1 MRLMPALLSSALLAT
16 PLFVHAQAAA
26 PQERPEVT
34 AAAKAV
40 QQKVVTWRRDFHQHP
55 ELSNREQRTA
65 QKVAEHLRALGLKP
79 KTGIAHHGVVAIIE
93 GGKPGPRVAL
103 RADMDALPV
112 TEQVDLPFASKATA
126 TFRGETVG
134 VMHACGHDA
143 HTGIL
148 LGIADALVKMKAEL
162 PGSVMLV
169 FQPSEEGAPDGEEGG
184 ASLMLAEGLFKDF
197 RPDAMFGLH
206 VFSTLQAGQIG
217 VRQGPLMAASDK
229 FTIKVKGRQ
238 THGSRPW
245 GGIDPIVAAADM
257 IGTAQTIVSRR
268 TDIAKLPAVVSF
280 GAIKGGIRYNII
292 PDEVELVGTIRTFD
306 EGMRQ
311 RIFADLK
318 NVAEHVSA
326 ANGAT
331 AEASVPDNDGNPVTV
346 NDPALTARMI
356 PSLQAVAGKDNVIEP
371 SLQMGAEDFSYY
383 AKEVPSMFFF
393 VGATAKGVDPVTA
406 PSNHSPKFTLDESAL
421 DLGLR
426 ALLQVTL
433 DYLHAPTQG
442 AATSGALRFR
452 FAPPGEGREAGVTRF
467 PRIRSAATP
476 RTRIP
481 RLRWT
486 D

>member
-1 MRLMPALLSSALLAT
+1 MRRPALHVLPALIAALLAS
-16 PLFVHAQAAA
+16 PAHAQSAS
-26 PQERPEVT
+26 ERPEVA

-40 QQKVVTWRRDFHQHP
+40 QQKVVAWRRDFHQHP
-55 ELSNREQRTA
+55 ELSNRETRTA
-65 QKVAEHLRALGLKP
+65 AKVAEHLRALGLKP
-79 KTGIAHHGVVAIIE
+79 VTGIAHNGVVAIIQ

-126 TFRGETVG
+126 TFRGQTVG

-148 LGIADALVKMKAEL
+148 LGIADALVKMKADL

-184 ASLMLAEGLFKDF
+184 ASLMLEEGVFKTF
-197 RPDAMFGLH
+197 KPDAMFGLH

-229 FTIKVKGRQ
+229 FTIKIKGRQ

-245 GGIDPIVAAADM
+245 GGIDPIVAAADV

-268 TDIAKLPAVVSF
+268 TDIAKLPAVVTF
-280 GAIKGGIRYNII
+280 GAINGGIRYNII
-292 PDEVELVGTIRTFD
+292 PDEVEMVGTIRTFD

-311 RIFADLK
+311 KIFSDLK
-318 NVAEHVSA
+318 NVAEHVSS

-331 AEASVPDNDGNPVTV
+331 AIANVPDSQGNPVTF
-346 NDPALTARMI
+346 NNPALTARML
-356 PSLQAVAGKDNVIEP
+356 PSLQAVAGAANVVEP
-371 SLQMGAEDFSYY
+371 SLQMGAEDFSYF
-383 AKEVPSMFFF
+383 AREVPSMFFF
-393 VGATAKGVDPVTA
+393 VGATAKGIDPVTA
-406 PSNHSPKFTLDESAL
+406 PSNHSPQFALDESAL

-433 DYLHAPTQG
+433 DYLHQ
-442 AATSGALRFR
+442 
-452 FAPPGEGREAGVTRF
+452 PPAVAVAQTGN
-467 PRIRSAATP
+467 
-476 RTRIP
+476 
-481 RLRWT
+481 

>member
-1 MRLMPALLSSALLAT
+1 MRRPALHVLPALIAALLAA
-16 PLFVHAQAAA
+16 PAHAADGSGA
-26 PQERPEVT
+26 ERPEVT

-40 QQKVVTWRRDFHQHP
+40 QQEVVAWRRDFHEHP
-55 ELSNREQRTA
+55 ELSNRETRTA
-65 QKVAEHLRALGLKP
+65 AKVAEHLRALGLKP
-79 KTGIAHHGVVAIIE
+79 QTGIAHNGVVVIIQ
-93 GGKPGPRVAL
+93 GGNPGPRVAL

-126 TFRGETVG
+126 TFRGQTVG

-148 LGIADALVKMKAEL
+148 LGIADALVKMKADL

-184 ASLMLAEGLFKDF
+184 ASLMLKEGVFKSF
-197 RPDAMFGLH
+197 KPDAMFGLH

-229 FTIKVKGRQ
+229 FTIKIKGRQ

-245 GGIDPIVAAADM
+245 GGIDPIVAAADV

-268 TDIAKLPAVVSF
+268 TDIAKLPAVVTF
-280 GAIKGGIRYNII
+280 GAINGGIRYNII
-292 PDEVELVGTIRTFD
+292 PDEVEMVGTIRTFD

-311 RIFADLK
+311 KIFSDLK
-318 NVAEHVSA
+318 NVAEHVSI

-331 AEASVPDNDGNPVTV
+331 AIANVPDSEGNPVTV
-346 NDPALTARMI
+346 NDPALTARML
-356 PSLQAVAGKDNVIEP
+356 PSLQAVAGADNVVEP
-371 SLQMGAEDFSYY
+371 SLQMGAEDFSYF

-393 VGATAKGVDPVTA
+393 VGATAKGIDPVTA
-406 PSNHSPKFTLDESAL
+406 PSNHSPQFALDESAL

-433 DYLHAPTQG
+433 DYLHQPQG
-442 AATSGALRFR
+442 
-452 FAPPGEGREAGVTRF
+452 
-467 PRIRSAATP
+467 
-476 RTRIP
+476 
-481 RLRWT
+481 
-486 D
+486 

>member
-1 MRLMPALLSSALLAT
+1 MRLMPTLLSSALLAT

-26 PQERPEVT
+26 PQERPEVA

-40 QQKVVTWRRDFHQHP
+40 QQKVVAWRRDFHQHP

-65 QKVAEHLRALGLKP
+65 AKVAEHLRALGLKP
-79 KTGIAHHGVVAIIE
+79 RTGIAHHGVVAIIE
-93 GGKPGPRVAL
+93 GGKPGPKVAL

-112 TEQVDLPFASKATA
+112 TEQVDVPFASRATA

-148 LGIADALVKMKAEL
+148 LGIADALVKMKADL

-184 ASLMLAEGLFKDF
+184 ASLMLEEGLFKDF
-197 RPDAMFGLH
+197 KPDAMFGLH

-245 GGIDPIVAAADM
+245 GGIDPIVAAADV

-311 RIFADLK
+311 RIFTDLK
-318 NVAEHVSA
+318 NVAEHVSV

-331 AEASVPDNDGNPVTV
+331 AEASVPDQDGNPVTV

-356 PSLQAVAGKDNVIEP
+356 PSLKAVAGAGNVIEP
-371 SLQMGAEDFSYY
+371 PLQMGAEDFSYY

-393 VGATAKGVDPVTA
+393 VGATAKGIDPVTA
-406 PSNHSPKFTLDESAL
+406 PSNHSPKFALDESAL

-433 DYLHAPTQG
+433 DYLHSPTQG
-442 AATSGALRFR
+442 AAVADAR
-452 FAPPGEGREAGVTRF
+452 
-467 PRIRSAATP
+467 
-476 RTRIP
+476 
-481 RLRWT
+481 
-486 D
+486 